1 MSSGRVRERDR
12 GFAPAWTPHL
22 SCPCPWRAFK
32 RSHVREK
39 GSAVRRRRANSAR
52 GDCQSPQNN
61 QNAHTEYGGGVY
73 PKHITLL
80 SYTICEYGSQS
91 TKARFCSSNQ
101 ELRIA
106 SFRSEGVSVR
116 RRVGRCADTS
126 GRHVDAREF
135 RGARAVSSGAMD
147 GVSRASAHA
156 ARRRGHGG
164 PEPAGMEPDWGA
176 SRSRGRRL
184 VPWRVSSPA
193 RDARRRRCGH
203 VGATERPDRRT
214 RAPER
219 RRPDG
224 EQWGE

>member
-1 MSSGRVRERDR
+1 MDPTSFLSLPMARVQTVARSGKGIR
-12 GFAPAWTPHL
+12 GATKAGQQ
-22 SCPCPWRAFK
+22 C
-32 RSHVREK
+32 
-39 GSAVRRRRANSAR
+39 R
-52 GDCQSPQNN
+52 GRQPIAQNN

-73 PKHITLL
+73 PKHIILL

-91 TKARFCSSNQ
+91 TKSRFCSSNH

-147 GVSRASAHA
+147 GVSRAHAHA

-164 PEPAGMEPDWGA
+164 REPAGMEPDWGA

-193 RDARRRRCGH
+193 RDARRRRRGH

-224 EQWGE
+224 EHWGE

>member
-1 MSSGRVRERDR
+1 MARVQTVARSGKGIR
-12 GFAPAWTPHL
+12 GATKAGQQ
-22 SCPCPWRAFK
+22 CPGRLPIA
-32 RSHVREK
+32 
-39 GSAVRRRRANSAR
+39 
-52 GDCQSPQNN
+52 QNN
-61 QNAHTEYGGGVY
+61 QNAHTEYGGGMY
-73 PKHITLL
+73 PKHLILL

-91 TKARFCSSNQ
+91 TKSRFCSFNQ

-135 RGARAVSSGAMD
+135 RGARAVSFGAMD
-147 GVSRASAHA
+147 GVSRDHAHA

-164 PEPAGMEPDWGA
+164 PESAGMEPDWGA

-193 RDARRRRCGH
+193 RDAKRRRRGH